1 MFSKRFLT
9 GNSCIIWK
17 AFHPIS
23 TLKHFVKDRSSTIN
37 GAMFVKS
44 DAICDVREMVPLCTQ
59 YLTAVK
65 KVNKP

>member
-1 MFSKRFLT
+1 MCASFGKHSTLFY
-9 GNSCIIWK
+9 
-17 AFHPIS
+17 
-23 TLKHFVKDRSSTIN
+23 TLKHFIKHRSTTVN

-44 DAICDVREMVPLCTQ
+44 DAICDVREMVPLRKE